1 MGNIR
6 QVWNRSHYRITV
18 AFCFFLLW
26 ILMGGMPLSAQEGAR
41 VVGTEAAASI
51 LGAGLKSGL
60 VSVNAELQTL
70 PASESL
76 TQFCSGEADAL
87 LRLSPLDAGE
97 RENCALELAELL
109 IGHQIYALVS
119 GSEIPKSCLNEDELD
134 LIFAP
139 SAANRIVDWQ
149 QIDEALEEPLP
160 VNVWLPERNDPSYI
174 LLDHVVSGIGF
185 RDDASLIED
194 EGSLYQGLSENAG
207 SIGLVELTEMP
218 AGIIALQLES
228 GDIPG
233 CQAATVS
240 NVEAGTYP
248 LAISV
253 YLYVNRSMLSQESVF
268 SLAEASG
275 MGALS
280 SDLSLPSV
288 AAREIN
294 RSLLT
299 DDSQIVSVASDSFVI
314 PSIIGGQVSV
324 GGVAE
329 ANIFLPNLVDAFT
342 ASYPSL
348 ISTTELRGGPAG
360 ETALCSSVID
370 VAFTFN
376 ALSEEAMAICEESG
390 ITVLTLKPAALA
402 AVALSNHDNTKLR
415 CMDPERW
422 AEIWAWQGDAD
433 PEEDTELLLIAP
445 PDGHIATDIMMIA
458 STGEASP
465 IRRDAEISDDPL
477 WRAAAVGVVENG
489 LSYFDWG
496 EYQTV
501 LSAEQPNIQ
510 AIRMGENCIEP
521 TAVEIL
527 NGGYPLGRPLFAHI
541 NANTLASVQLKSW
554 LWFAFGG
561 SNQALLGDA
570 GLVLPDGVA
579 MRRDLLQA
587 FAEADALVL
596 AASQAEDDVELE
608 DETSSDD
615 G

>member
-1 MGNIR
+1 MDTIP
-6 QVWNRSHYRITV
+6 
-18 AFCFFLLW
+18 
-26 ILMGGMPLSAQEGAR
+26 PLE
-41 VVGTEAAASI
+41 
-51 LGAGLKSGL
+51 
-60 VSVNAELQTL
+60 
-70 PASESL
+70 PSEK
-76 TQFCSGEADAL
+76 T
-87 LRLSPLDAGE
+87 
-97 RENCALELAELL
+97 
-109 IGHQIYALVS
+109 
-119 GSEIPKSCLNEDELD
+119 CLNEDELD

-139 SAANRIVDWQ
+139 SATNRIVDWQ

-160 VNVWLPERNDPSYI
+160 INVWLPERNDPSYI
-174 LLDHVVSGIGF
+174 LLDQIVSGIGF

-194 EGSLYQGLSENAG
+194 KGSLYQGLSEKAG
-207 SIGLVELTEMP
+207 SIGLVELTDMP
-218 AGIIALQLES
+218 AEIMSLQLES
-228 GDIPG
+228 DDIPG
-233 CQAATVS
+233 CQSATVS

-253 YLYVNRSMLSQESVF
+253 YLYVNRNMLGQESVL
-268 SLAEASG
+268 SLAEASSTG
-275 MGALS
+275 ELS
-280 SDLSLPSV
+280 SDLSLPTV

-299 DDSQIVSVASDSFVI
+299 DESQIVSVASDSFVI

-360 ETALCSSVID
+360 ETALCSNVID

-390 ITVLTLKPAALA
+390 ITVLTLTPAALA

-415 CMDPERW
+415 CMDLERW
-422 AEIWAWQGDAD
+422 AEIWAWQGNAD
-433 PEEDTELLLIAP
+433 PEEDTELLLFAP
-445 PDGHIATDIMMIA
+445 PDGHIATDTMMIA
-458 STGEASP
+458 STGKASP
-465 IRRDAEISDDPL
+465 IRRDTEISDDPL

-521 TAVEIL
+521 TAAEIL

-541 NANTLASVQLKSW
+541 NANTLASVQMKSW